1 MRTDPVCDR
10 KHFGTMA
17 EAFLRE
23 HPMAIFCAGKWV
35 AEGAGEG
42 ETEGKGVRERGA
54 AKRGGVPQFLR

>member
-1 MRTDPVCDR
+1 VRTDPVCDR

-23 HPMAIFCAGKWV
+23 HPMAILLQASGSLRGLGR
-35 AEGAGEG
+35 ERGRGQ
-42 ETEGKGVRERGA
+42 GVRERGA